1 MWIRCIQ
8 PFPLPP
14 VQLISPMW
22 IERVLDNLFCLRCS
36 ISSRDH
42 TKFLISYP
50 HSNPIFEII
59 CEQGPL
65 LRLSK
70 SMSKNCFANYSH
82 PPWYKLYLRTACE
95 HKTVWHCLEQDV
107 WRRFEGMWTWTCNS
121 IRWYQIRTLSVVQ
134 WASVR
139 VTISFSIWIKDRSSI
154 QKKRASEFLNVHSPN
169 VHFIWFMLVM

>member
-1 MWIRCIQ
+1 MY
-8 PFPLPP
+8 
-14 VQLISPMW
+14 LIFWKILS
-22 IERVLDNLFCLRCS
+22 
-36 ISSRDH
+36 
-42 TKFLISYP
+42 
-50 HSNPIFEII
+50 IFEII

-82 PPWYKLYLRTACE
+82 PPWYKLCISAPMWTQNSLTLSWTR
-95 HKTVWHCLEQDV
+95 CLKI
-107 WRRFEGMWTWTCNS
+107 RFEGMWTWTCNS

-154 QKKRASEFLNVHSPN
+154 QKNVHQNFWMCIHPMCILSDSCWPCSVKVMKN
-169 VHFIWFMLVM
+169 RDSWFMINLIWNSVGKPLSAGYVCCN